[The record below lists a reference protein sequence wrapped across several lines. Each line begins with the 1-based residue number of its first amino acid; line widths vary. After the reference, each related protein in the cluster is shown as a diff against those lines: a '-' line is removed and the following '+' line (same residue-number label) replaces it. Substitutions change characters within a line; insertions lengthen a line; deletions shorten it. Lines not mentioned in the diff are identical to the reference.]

1 MTDRVYVIRAVYR
14 SKAVIYQWMAWSGII
29 KNDTA
34 NCFIDVHCKLT
45 FIINFHHQL
54 SLVYKCSLLSFLVQ
68 KILQHQ
74 LWLQFFPQTLQCCV
88 IVLSLNFSS
97 DANPNAHTY
106 HFYLNGK
113 SLGNSNFDAF
123 NINVKKD
130 R

>member
-1 MTDRVYVIRAVYR
+1 
-14 SKAVIYQWMAWSGII
+14 MAWSGII

-54 SLVYKCSLLSFLVQ
+54 SL
-68 KILQHQ
+68 
-74 LWLQFFPQTLQCCV
+74 FFPQTLQCCV

-113 SLGNSNFDAF
+113 SLGNSYFDAF